1 MANNPG
7 DMIFSQAKTSDHS
20 QWIALVD
27 VNNFYASCERV
38 FRPDL
43 ENVPIVVLSNNDGCV
58 IARSEEAKRLGYKIG
73 DLFHVIKPKIRQT
86 GTQVFSSNYAL
97 YGDMSDRVNDIYS
110 HFTSGIEVYSIDESF
125 LRFSGGGVVHNLA
138 TLNELGQSIRQMVR
152 QYTGLPV
159 CVGISTTKTLA
170 KVANR
175 IAKKN
180 SHYDGVFVFEPDNKA
195 QLQQISIGDVWGI
208 SRRLTPK
215 LQALG
220 IYSALDLASADP
232 KRIRSGFNVVLERM
246 VHELNGI
253 SCLAVEEVVPPRKSI
268 IVSRG
273 FGRYLSEFSLIQQAV
288 AAHATR
294 AGEKLRKQQLV
305 ANKLSISLR
314 TSPHGKDQVYYKKSF
329 GITFAE
335 ATSETN
341 LLIKAAEHCLKKVY
355 RKGLLYQKV
364 GVFLGGLVD
373 AQGIQQSIFT
383 QKDVTKSKSL
393 MRVLDDLNR
402 SHGRDTVRFA
412 ASGIDE
418 DWKMRQKMIS
428 PRYTTRWSDLP
439 VVR

>member
-1 MANNPG
+1 MSFMP
-7 DMIFSQAKTSDHS
+7 HS
-20 QWIALVD
+20 NSLGHNQWVALVD

-43 ENVPIVVLSNNDGCV
+43 EGVPIVVLSNNDGCV
-58 IARSEEAKRLGYKIG
+58 IARSEEAKGLGYKIG
-73 DLFHVIKPKIRQT
+73 DLFHMIKPKLRQT
-86 GTQVFSSNYAL
+86 GTRVFSSNYAL
-97 YGDMSDRVNDIYS
+97 YGNMSDRVNEIYTR
-110 HFTSGIEVYSIDESF
+110 FTPSLEVYSIDESF
-125 LRFSGGGVVHNLA
+125 LRLPAGGVAYNLEML
-138 TLNELGQSIRQMVR
+138 TELGQSIRKTVR

-180 SHYDGVFVFEPDNKA
+180 SQYDGVFVFEPDNKV
-195 QLQQISIGDVWGI
+195 QLEQISIGDVWGI

-253 SCLAVEEVVPPRKSI
+253 SCLAVEEVVSPRKSI

-273 FGRYLSEFSLIQQAV
+273 FGRYLSELSLIQQAV

-294 AGEKLRKQQLV
+294 AGEKLRGQQLA

-329 GITFAE
+329 SVTFAE
-335 ATSETN
+335 ATNETA

-355 RKGLLYQKV
+355 REGLLYQKV

-373 AQGIQQSIFT
+373 AQGVQQNIFT
-383 QKDVTKSKSL
+383 QTDMKKSKAL
-393 MRVLDDLNR
+393 MNVLDDLNR

-412 ASGIDE
+412 ASGINE

-428 PRYTTRWSDLP
+428 PRYTTRWCDLP